1 MRGLLLVLCIALAP
15 HLAAAQLLVAA
26 GDAFEPG
33 GVGRMT
39 LEPPWAFPGGFT
51 AVGSDAIVRSFGR
64 RAFVVSRAAGTI
76 QILDARTGQVVDTVE
91 LGKDSQ
97 PQDIAVVS
105 RTIAY
110 VTRANA
116 TRLLRLNP
124 STGELREATDLG
136 IFADEDGIP
145 DLGTMAVHR
154 GRVFIQIRRVVNA
167 PEPPPLPPAPL
178 IAVVDGPTG
187 RIVDVDPKRR
197 GVQAI
202 QLEGTTPR
210 NKMQVVGRRLY
221 VGAFGAFFDAG
232 GIEAIDLRTL
242 RSLGLV
248 IREDSGQVAADLH
261 TFVFTSRSGGYLA
274 YSTDFA
280 LSSHLHRFTVDGHVD
295 PAELFVVVNYAIPSL
310 VHWKRGNLLF
320 LPTSDGPVQGVHVF
334 DAATGAR
341 LTEDPVATP
350 GVPTDLELLNFVRRV
365 GPFATHPRGN
375 TGVEPPAAG
384 R

>member
-1 MRGLLLVLCIALAP
+1 MNPSVRVVAVALALP
-15 HLAAAQLLVAA
+15 LLFAPPAVAQLLVAA
-26 GDAFEPG
+26 GDPFEAG
-33 GVGRMT
+33 GLGRMT
-39 LEPPWAFPGGFT
+39 VEPPWTFAEPFT
-51 AVGSDAIVRSFGR
+51 DVGTDAIVRSFGR
-64 RAFVVSRAAGTI
+64 RVFVVSRAAGTV
-76 QILDARTGQVVDTVE
+76 QILHAKTLEVLDTVE

-124 STGELREATDLG
+124 TTGEFRESTDLAP
-136 IFADEDGIP
+136 FADEDGVP

-154 GRVFIQIRRVVNA
+154 GRVFVQVRRVENV
-167 PEPPPLPPAPL
+167 PEPSPIPPPPL
-178 IAVVDGPTG
+178 IAVVDGATG
-187 RIVDVDPKRR
+187 RVIDADPKRP

-202 QLEGTTPR
+202 ELEGTTPR

-261 TFVFTSRSGGYLA
+261 TFVFTSRTGGYLA

-280 LSSHLHRFTVDGHVD
+280 LSSHLHRFTVDGRVD
-295 PAELFVVVNYAIPSL
+295 PEELFVVVNYAIPNL
-310 VHWKRGNLLF
+310 VHSRREDLLF
-320 LPTSDGPVQGVHVF
+320 LPTSDGPVRGVHVF
-334 DAATGAR
+334 DAATGER
-341 LTEDPVATP
+341 LTEEPVATP
-350 GVPTDLELLNFVRRV
+350 GVPTDLELH
-365 GPFATHPRGN
+365 GG
-375 TGVEPPAAG
+375 
-384 R
+384 

>member
-1 MRGLLLVLCIALAP
+1 MNASVRVLAVALA
-15 HLAAAQLLVAA
+15 LALPFAPSAAVAQLLVAA
-26 GDAFEPG
+26 GDPFEAG
-33 GVGRMT
+33 GRGRLT

-51 AVGSDAIVRSFGR
+51 EVGSDAIVRSFGR
-64 RAFVVSRAAGTI
+64 RAFVVSRSAGTI
-76 QILDARTGQVVDTVE
+76 QILNARTGQVVDTVE

-124 STGELREATDLG
+124 STGDFREATDLAP
-136 IFADEDGIP
+136 FADEDGVP

-154 GRVFIQIRRVVNA
+154 GRVFVQIRRIVNA
-167 PEPPPLPPAPL
+167 PEPPPLPPPPL
-178 IAVVDGPTG
+178 IAVVDGATG
-187 RIVDVDPKRR
+187 RVIDTEPKRP

-202 QLEGTTPR
+202 ELQGTTPR
-210 NKMQVVGRRLY
+210 NKMQIVGRRLY

-274 YSTDFA
+274 FSTDFA
-280 LSSHLHRFTVDGHVD
+280 LSSHLLRFTVDGHVE
-295 PAELFVVVNYAIPSL
+295 PVELFVVVDYAIPNL
-310 VHWKRGNLLF
+310 VYSKRHDLLY
-320 LPTSDGPVQGVHVF
+320 LPTSDGLVRGIHVF
-334 DAATGAR
+334 DAATGER
-341 LTEDPVATP
+341 LTDDPIPTP
-350 GVPTDLELLNFVRRV
+350 GVPTDLELI
-365 GPFATHPRGN
+365 GGS
-375 TGVEPPAAG
+375 
-384 R
+384 

>member
-1 MRGLLLVLCIALAP
+1 MRPFLLALCLALWP
-15 HLAAAQLLVAA
+15 HAADAQLLVAA
-26 GDAFEPG
+26 GDPFEAG

-39 LEPPWAFPGGFT
+39 LAPPWAFPDGFVDVET
-51 AVGSDAIVRSFGR
+51 DAIVRTFGR

-76 QILDARTGQVVDTVE
+76 QILHARTSQVVDTIE

-105 RTIAY
+105 RSIAY

-124 STGELREATDLG
+124 TTGEFRESTDLAP
-136 IFADEDGIP
+136 FADEDGVP

-154 GRVFIQIRRVVNA
+154 GRVFVQVRRVSML
-167 PEPPPLPPAPL
+167 PEPPPVPPAPM
-178 IAVVDGPTG
+178 IAVVDGATG
-187 RIVDVDPKRR
+187 RVVDADPKRP

-202 QLEGTTPR
+202 ELAGTTPR
-210 NKMQVVGRRLY
+210 NKMQIVGRRLY

-248 IREDSGQVAADLH
+248 IREDSGQTAADLH
-261 TFVFTSRSGGYLA
+261 TFVFTSPNGGYLA

-280 LSSHLHRFTVDGHVD
+280 LSSHLHRFTVDGQVD
-295 PAELFVVVNYAIPSL
+295 PEELFVVVNYAIPHL
-310 VHWKRGNLLF
+310 VHWKRGNRLF
-320 LPTSDGPVQGVHVF
+320 LPTSDGPVRGIHVF
-334 DAATGAR
+334 DAATGDR
-341 LTEDPVATP
+341 LTDAPVATP
-350 GVPTDLELLNFVRRV
+350 GVPTDLELLNVTR
-365 GPFATHPRGN
+365 
-375 TGVEPPAAG
+375 
-384 R
+384 